1 VLLRVGNAADRAY
14 LERRPEEEEGSQ
26 VALIDD
32 SLRGLVHALHRREE
46 LVLVEGV
53 EISVVAEA
61 LVNALA
67 MRKGLGHL
75 GAFVSNTLLTHP
87 GVDDLYAT
95 DRDIVRLLS
104 EL

>member
-1 VLLRVGNAADRAY
+1 M
-14 LERRPEEEEGSQ
+14 
-26 VALIDD
+26 ALIDD

-75 GAFVSNTLLTHP
+75 VLGTVTAADVPVPWASLAPSLLNVVQAR
-87 GVDDLYAT
+87 G
-95 DRDIVRLLS
+95 
-104 EL
+104 